1 MVSQTHVKNRID
13 FMETYKLLEFSGS
26 DSDNDIVHFAS
37 FEQNH
42 SISQPRRKR
51 LKRKERDL
59 LRASGSIQPA
69 PQSKCTSCGP
79 CLGDLP
85 KNVCCCDRLLFGR
98 QSSFN
103 RWEFFRSCILVII
116 IICLALVT
124 GLAVNL
130 HSRLDATQTIVAKCK

>member
-51 LKRKERDL
+51 LKR
-59 LRASGSIQPA
+59 
-69 PQSKCTSCGP
+69 
-79 CLGDLP
+79 
-85 KNVCCCDRLLFGR
+85 
-98 QSSFN
+98 
-103 RWEFFRSCILVII
+103 
-116 IICLALVT
+116 
-124 GLAVNL
+124 
-130 HSRLDATQTIVAKCK
+130 